1 MQHAWPY
8 SAPQTTSHFVVGQKE
23 GIESS
28 ACEHVQIT
36 GPFCLHPFFSVLAP
50 CPSMLIT
57 PWWQM
62 FQNQHIGPRSA
73 QEYSTFS
80 PLACYKTRRLWTE
93 PTVRS
98 EGQPAQGIPK
108 VLWKRSSIPK
118 KDLDPLESFLVAFQR
133 SPFACSFPCFWP
145 ATRTQDERLISIS
158 QISSAD
164 RCKKWTCEKQSKSNL
179 QVDGWQLL
187 ESAFW
192 TGGLTAIDDD
202 WFSHT
207 CHTRTI
213 SCLKLTICGALVCA
227 CLHQAAVV

>member
-1 MQHAWPY
+1 MLGLIQHPRPLLTLLSVRKRALNPQHASMY
-8 SAPQTTSHFVVGQKE
+8 KSRALFAYIHFFQYLLPV
-23 GIESS
+23 
-28 ACEHVQIT
+28 
-36 GPFCLHPFFSVLAP
+36 HPCWLLLDGKCFKTNIL
-50 CPSMLIT
+50 
-57 PWWQM
+57 
-62 FQNQHIGPRSA
+62 GPRSV

-145 ATRTQDERLISIS
+145 ATRTQDEGLISIL